1 MTANAA
7 IEPVRLLLVG
17 GILVLAV
24 IIGILIERLFASKLH
39 KLAKKTAV
47 EWDDILVESMKGFV
61 TLWFF
66 LIGLAVV
73 LKLVPLNPEPVK
85 IIQRAIVI
93 LGILSGV
100 LFFTR
105 LARKAIYVYVDRI
118 VEVPTSIFKNF
129 ATVVI
134 YLLGFLI
141 ALDYLGLSITP
152 LITALGV
159 GGLAVALAL
168 QDTLSNLFSGLNIL
182 MTRKIRPGDYVRLD
196 TGQEG
201 NVTDITWRNTTI
213 RALENNLVIVPNS
226 KLGSAIVTNTHLPD
240 KEMGLYLPVTVAFDN
255 DLALVEKAT
264 VEVAREVLADPE
276 RSVPGF
282 EPVVRY
288 SGFTDLGVT
297 FWVILRV
304 REFREQYPVKH
315 EFFKRLHERF
325 RKDGVKFAV
334 PVRAVTLDKPESPE
348 IGR

>member
-1 MTANAA
+1 MTVSPA
-7 IEPVRLLLVG
+7 IEPVRILLVM
-17 GILVLAV
+17 GILVLSV
-24 IIGILIERLFASKLH
+24 IVGILVERLFASKLH

-47 EWDDILVESMKGFV
+47 DWDDILVEAMKGFV
-61 TLWFF
+61 VVWFF

-85 IIQRAIVI
+85 IVQRAIVVM
-93 LGILSGV
+93 GILSGV

-141 ALDYLGLSITP
+141 ALDYLGLAIAP

-213 RALENNLVIVPNS
+213 RALDNNLVIVPNS
-226 KLGSAIVTNTHLPD
+226 KLGAAIVTNMHLPE

-255 DLALVEKAT
+255 DLALVER
-264 VEVAREVLADPE
+264 VSLEVAREVLADPE
-276 RSVPGF
+276 RVIPGF
-282 EPVVRY
+282 EPAIRY
-288 SGFTDLGVT
+288 SAFTELGVQ

-304 REFREQYPVKH
+304 REFRDQYSLKH
-315 EFFKRLHERF
+315 AFFKRLHERF
-325 RKDGVKFAV
+325 RGEGIKFAV
-334 PVRAVTLDKPESPE
+334 PVRAVTIDKPEP
-348 IGR
+348 

>member
-1 MTANAA
+1 MTVSPA
-7 IEPVRLLLVG
+7 IEPVRILLVG
-17 GILVLAV
+17 GILVLSFIV
-24 IIGILIERLFASKLH
+24 GILVERLFASKLH

-61 TLWFF
+61 ALWFF

-73 LKLVPLNPEPVK
+73 LKLVPLAPEPVK

-226 KLGSAIVTNTHLPD
+226 KLGAAIVTNTHLPE

-255 DLALVEKAT
+255 DLGLVEKVT
-264 VEVAREVLADPE
+264 IEVAREVLADPE

-282 EPVVRY
+282 EPYVRY
-288 SGFTDLGVT
+288 GAFSELGVQYLA
-297 FWVILRV
+297 ILRV

-325 RKDGVKFAV
+325 RKEGIKFAV
-334 PVRAVTLDKPESPE
+334 PARTLKVERPEP
-348 IGR
+348 

>member
-1 MTANAA
+1 MTPNPA
-7 IEPVRLLLVG
+7 IEPVRILFVG
-17 GILVLAV
+17 GILVLSV
-24 IIGILIERLFASKLH
+24 IIGILVERLFASKLH

-47 EWDDILVESMKGFV
+47 EWDDILVEAMKGFV
-61 TLWFF
+61 VLWFF

-73 LKLVPLNPEPVK
+73 LKLVPLKPELVV
-85 IIQRAIVI
+85 IVRRAIVV

-100 LFFTR
+100 LFSAR

-129 ATVVI
+129 ATVII

-141 ALDYLGLSITP
+141 ALDYLGMSITP

-196 TGQEG
+196 TGEEG

-226 KLGSAIVTNTHLPD
+226 KLGAAIITNTHLPE
-240 KEMGLYLPVTVAFDN
+240 KEMGLFLPVTVAYDN
-255 DLALVEKAT
+255 DLGLVEKAAID
-264 VEVAREVLADPE
+264 VAREVLADPE
-276 RSVPGF
+276 RGVPGF
-282 EPVVRY
+282 DPYIRY
-288 SGFTDLGVT
+288 SGFTDFGVT
-297 FWVILRV
+297 FSVILRV
-304 REFREQYPVKH
+304 KEFREQYPVKH

-334 PVRAVTLDKPESPE
+334 PARRVTIEKT
-348 IGR
+348 

>member
-1 MTANAA
+1 MSPGAFLGPAR
-7 IEPVRLLLVG
+7 VLLVA
-17 GILVLAV
+17 GILVLSV
-24 IIGILIERLFASKLH
+24 ILGLLVERLFASKLH

-47 EWDDILVESMKGFV
+47 EWDDILVEALKGFIV
-61 TLWFF
+61 LWFF
-66 LIGLAVV
+66 LTGLAVV
-73 LKLVPLNPEPVK
+73 LKLAPLAPEPTK

-141 ALDYLGLSITP
+141 ALDYLGLSIAP

-182 MTRKIRPGDYVRLD
+182 MTRKIRPGDFVRLD
-196 TGQEG
+196 TGEEG
-201 NVTDITWRNTTI
+201 VVTDITWRNTTI

-226 KLGSAIVTNTHLPD
+226 KLGAAIVTNTHLPD
-240 KEMGLYLPVTVAFDN
+240 KEMGLYLPVAVAFDN
-255 DLALVEKAT
+255 DLARVER
-264 VEVAREVLADPE
+264 VSLEVAREVLADPE
-276 RSVPGF
+276 RIVPGF
-282 EPVVRY
+282 EPVIRY
-288 SGFTDLGVT
+288 SAFTEFGVQ

-315 EFFKRLHERF
+315 AFFKRLHERY
-325 RKDGVKFAV
+325 RQEGIRFAV
-334 PVRAVTLDKPESPE
+334 PARVVTVDKPEA
-348 IGR
+348 